1 VALPGRPEQ
10 PVQVI
15 DSRDLARLVLALLA
29 DDRPGAFHAVG
40 PVVPIT
46 MAGLIATCARVAGSQ
61 VEIVTVPPDSVP
73 PPFPLVRPEPMWP
86 GQQRSPARG
95 RAAGMPATPLAVTAA
110 AVLAWDRARGE
121 PPLTRGLPA
130 ADEEKLLAG
139 AIPGAW
145 DGAG

>member
-1 VALPGRPEQ
+1 MLRPAGRSTVPAQ
-10 PVQVI
+10 AARVQRIRLRTMRV
-15 DSRDLARLVLALLA
+15 LVL
-29 DDRPGAFHAVG
+29 GGTSFVG
-40 PVVPIT
+40 RT
-46 MAGLIATCARVAGSQ
+46 
-61 VEIVTVPPDSVP
+61 IVTVPPDSVP

-95 RAAGMPATPLAVTAA
+95 RAAGMLATPLAVTAA